1 MVLISIILAVSLVLN
16 IFLIWYLK
24 KVLENLL
31 FISDNIG
38 GLFDSVDLYKNHLQS
53 VFELETYYGDE
64 TLQALIDHTKELN
77 EELKEFEHVYSLT
90 DEDEDAEEEEEEHD
104 DNEEEAT

>member
-1 MVLISIILAVSLVLN
+1 MVLISIILAVSLILN

-38 GLFDSVDLYKNHLQS
+38 GLFDSVDLYQSHLQS

-90 DEDEDAEEEEEEHD
+90 DDEAEEEEHD
-104 DNEEEAT
+104 DNEEETT

>member
-1 MVLISIILAVSLVLN
+1 MVLIGITLAVSLVLN
-16 IFLIWYLK
+16 IFLVWYLK
-24 KVLENLL
+24 KVLEKLL

-38 GLFDSVDLYKNHLQS
+38 GLFDSVDLYQGHIQS

-90 DEDEDAEEEEEEHD
+90 DEDAEEEEEEHD